1 MGQYAYPIPRSSNLD
16 EESSILEER
25 EKRRARETENMRET
39 EGGGRW
45 MEIRQTHLL
54 AEYQETMGEKMKR
67 RQNYDNIKILWETEK
82 KREKTK

>member
-1 MGQYAYPIPRSSNLD
+1 
-16 EESSILEER
+16 
-25 EKRRARETENMRET
+25 
-39 EGGGRW
+39 

-82 KREKTK
+82 KKREDEIESICIVFLFFFFKFPFSILNLIYFLSKI